1 MPRPDD
7 KTTVRRMPKKEKE
20 ELLKTVLSHEF
31 SRCNKSFSLFANLM
45 ATLPKQDTKT
55 RRVDCY
61 NAYVDF
67 VSHLY
72 EFYKGLIIR
81 DPKFNQM
88 GIYKDYPSF
97 KGIKKKNEHK
107 MFDIIFNEE
116 VEKLIRNRKLRIKR
130 GINDNLAGN
139 RIDYYDCKVPESF
152 GEHFRFIRNRTSHT
166 DFKRASGQHDIS
178 LKDFF
183 LNYHKFILILHDECR
198 WLWQVDDNTFDW
210 KDIDNFASE
219 ILK

>member
-1 MPRPDD
+1 M
-7 KTTVRRMPKKEKE
+7 TKKEKE

-31 SRCNKSFSLFANLM
+31 SRCTNSFNLFANLM
-45 ATLPKQDTKT
+45 ATLPKQDTKK

-72 EFYKGLIIR
+72 EFYKGLIVR
-81 DPKFNQM
+81 DAKFKQT
-88 GIYKDYPSF
+88 GVYKDYPSF
-97 KGIKKKNEHK
+97 KGLTKNDEHK
-107 MFDIIFNEE
+107 KFDIIFNEE
-116 VEKLIRNRKLRIKR
+116 VEKLIRHRKQSIKR
-130 GINDNLAGN
+130 GNSDNLAGN
-139 RIDYYDCKVPESF
+139 RIDYYDFKVPQVF

-166 DFKRASGQHDIS
+166 DYKRASGQHDIS

-183 LNYHKFILILHDECR
+183 LNYHKFILILYDACR
-198 WLWQVDDNTFDW
+198 GGWQVDENTFDL